1 MAEHGNDLWRD
12 FPKTAIEF
20 DERFQT
26 EEACLSASVRLN
38 RGHLRMLGIG
48 GFLE

>member
-1 MAEHGNDLWRD
+1 MSEHRNDLWRD

-26 EEACLSASVRLN
+26 EEHCRAYWMEAR
-38 RGHLRMLGIG
+38 
-48 GFLE
+48 